1 MKNKILIGMIII
13 VVFVGG
19 LFIGIK
25 FNNKENI
32 DVAKKEEN
40 EIRYNLDGIYV
51 TKESK
56 GGSVKDA
63 YGNGYNSTSIQV
75 LTFYP
80 NNFVSLYS
88 ISINNV
94 KGFGT
99 SIGKGEIRNG
109 TYTLSNESKTIL
121 INEYINGNTKS
132 HTLTFENNYKTLKE
146 NNMEYNLLETSLE
159 EYLPRETINDPRD
172 TGFSGIYK
180 REEVTKKSTGE
191 LYKGKK
197 ISKSISINTIEFLN
211 EGKVIIKSGET
222 TLVYT
227 DGTKEKIHSPTE
239 NTFLYSYD
247 KENNSIFVY
256 TGLHFDYNPRYELS
270 KDLKTL
276 KYQGSDEVYKKVE
289 K

>member
-19 LFIGIK
+19 LFIGTK
-25 FNNKENI
+25 FNNKKNI

-80 NNFVSLYS
+80 NNSVSLYS

-99 SIGKGEIRNG
+99 SISKGEIRNG

-121 INEYINGNTKS
+121 INEYINGNSKS

-197 ISKSISINTIEFLN
+197 ISESISINTIEFLN

-256 TGLHFDYNPRYELS
+256 TGLQFDYNPRYELS